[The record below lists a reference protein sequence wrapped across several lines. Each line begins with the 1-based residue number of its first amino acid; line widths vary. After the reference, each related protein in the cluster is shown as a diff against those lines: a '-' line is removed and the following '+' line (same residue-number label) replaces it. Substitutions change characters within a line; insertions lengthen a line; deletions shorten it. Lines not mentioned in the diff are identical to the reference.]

1 MCWIVCCP
9 SGLLNDT
16 GVSSEYKVIHTR
28 NTSNQIAI
36 KLLATELACFDI
48 QIQSVRNYVVNV
60 VPMARNC
67 RFMF

>member
-1 MCWIVCCP
+1 MCWIVFCP

-16 GVSSEYKVIHTR
+16 GVSSEYKVIHTH

-48 QIQSVRNYVVNV
+48 QIQSLLEI
-60 VPMARNC
+60 ML
-67 RFMF
+67 